1 MNAIRDMDT
10 ANSKAENLQVHVL
23 LFSVLREELGTPE
36 LTVELEAPATGAD
49 LLDRLAAEYEAVRL
63 RRPAIRLAVE
73 EAFAS
78 EEVVLEEGQDVAL
91 VTPVSGG

>member
-1 MNAIRDMDT
+1 MNT
-10 ANSKAENLQVHVL
+10 AKEQAEPLQVRVL
-23 LFSVLREELGTPE
+23 LFSVLREEVGRPE
-36 LTVELEAPATGAD
+36 VTVELEAPATGTD
-49 LLDRLAAEYEAVRL
+49 LLDRLAAEHEAVKS

-78 EEVVLEEGQDVAL
+78 EEVVLEDGQEVAL

>member
-1 MNAIRDMDT
+1 MNT
-10 ANSKAENLQVHVL
+10 ANSQAERLQVRVL

-49 LLDRLAAEYEAVRL
+49 LLDRLAAEYEAVRS

>member
-1 MNAIRDMDT
+1 MNT
-10 ANSKAENLQVHVL
+10 AKEQAEPLQVRVL
-23 LFSVLREELGTPE
+23 LFSVLREEVGMPE
-36 LTVELEAPATGAD
+36 VTVELEAPATGTD
-49 LLDRLAAEYEAVRL
+49 LLDRLAAEHEAVKS

-78 EEVVLEEGQDVAL
+78 EEVVLEDGQEVAL